1 LKIAED
7 FKEKIDEDDPIVLY
21 WIDMLEDF
29 EQNMELLKK
38 LLSEAMTVC
47 LVIHFSLNYFI

>member
-47 LVIHFSLNYFI
+47 LVIHFSLYYFI